1 MDSPRAANATLTRVG
16 ACSWPNAS
24 WTTVGRC
31 AAPRSASRPP
41 CRRRPGGQPVPGA
54 GGGQQSARGDDRPI
68 ESAAAQPDPGAPPGG
83 APSRPGAGH
92 RVLGRERGTPNSRA
106 ASAAR
111 AGSRP
116 VTGYGYVHTA
126 LDDHSRL
133 AYSEVL
139 ADETAAT
146 TVAWWQR
153 AIAWFAGHGIRI
165 ERVPT
170 TPPATAPAPGSTPA
184 AGTRSPPSAPGP
196 TGPRPT
202 TRSSATTAPFWSS
215 GPTPASTPPTPPAP
229 RRCANGC
236 TSTTITGPTPRSAA
250 SRRRAASP
258 TSQVRTPSTRERKPP

>member
-133 AYSEVL
+133 AYSAVL

-165 ERVPT
+165 ERVLTDNGACYRSRAWVDTCRGHKITAKRTRPYRPPT
-170 TPPATAPAPGSTPA
+170 NDKVERYHRTLLVEWAYARVYTSDAARTAALRKWLHFYNHHRTHTALGGLPPASRVTNL
-184 AGTRSPPSAPGP
+184 
-196 TGPRPT
+196 
-202 TRSSATTAPFWSS
+202 S
-215 GPTPASTPPTPPAP
+215 GQNT
-229 RRCANGC
+229 
-236 TSTTITGPTPRSAA
+236 
-250 SRRRAASP
+250 
-258 TSQVRTPSTRERKPP
+258 